1 MDWYYTNGRSKHGP
15 IDDEGIRIRAQKGY
29 VKPDT
34 LLWNET
40 MPEWETASELGFF
53 PDDDVEPT
61 ICLAPPPPVPQRPA
75 ATRLPVPDLPSPP
88 PVPQCPAATRLP
100 VADLPSPPPVPSRS
114 AVERPLAS
122 EHPPLPSVPSR
133 STVEWPSVP
142 EPQSQ
147 AQSQPAV
154 EHQPDEE
161 PPSPAPEPPPE
172 ATPPAPLTSGQ
183 VPQPSINVSVNAGG
197 GGESQPVSVGNW
209 FLTFIV
215 MCIPLVN
222 IIMIFVW
229 AFGGSTHKS
238 KSNWARAALLLFVVV
253 FLLWLLFFVAL
264 GVSVASAFG

>member
-61 ICLAPPPPVPQRPA
+61 ICLAPPPPVPQR
-75 ATRLPVPDLPSPP
+75 
-88 PVPQCPAATRLP
+88 PAATRLP

-197 GGESQPVSVGNW
+197 VGESQPVSVGNW